1 MAHRSKVTV
10 DTTGIEIFGS
20 GYFKDDKTIA
30 QDGARVADLASY
42 TVLARQISDGYLVP
56 LTDVDPAITPA
67 TLTCG
72 AIGGTLAEF
81 AALASASFKIG
92 IDGETPFEVV
102 CDFSGIDS
110 VADTA
115 GYMTCGAL
123 GGTIPEFQAVSDG
136 QFGIA
141 IDGNAAIQVGGLD
154 FSGLDSE
161 QDTPGYYT
169 CGANGANIGAWNAV
183 TDGAFEV
190 VVNGL
195 EIALSGLDFSTAATL
210 NDIADTINYA
220 AAGRLTVIYDGKTD
234 IYRIVS
240 NTTGEKSTVAA
251 PTAPVAGTDISAA
264 GFLNGA
270 AAGAATAGTGGEG
283 TAQTITDIINAAAA
297 GRFFCYQ
304 SGDEIVFVSP
314 TRGEVS
320 AVSVLTA
327 GTAGTDIS
335 GAGFL
340 NGLTGTG
347 TPTAGTGGENLG
359 ESIVDIINA
368 ELAGRA
374 ECSFDGD
381 KFVFWS
387 PTQGYGSAVSYLT
400 AGATGTDIS
409 GASYLNGLT
418 GTGVLGAATTGDGT
432 NVPWGIFW
440 GEDIAAA
447 DLVAGD
453 VDNQRVLR
461 GGSDGI
467 FVLDQDK
474 VVLENSLD
482 LDDYIPTVQKTIRE
496 YLEENLNIA
505 TRDTTVIGQVAPI

>member
-1 MAHRSKVTV
+1 MTHRSKVTV
-10 DTTGIEIFGS
+10 DSTGIEIYGT
-20 GYFKDDKTIA
+20 GMTKDDQTFLREI
-30 QDGARVADLASY
+30 GRVADLVSY
-42 TVLARQISDGYLVP
+42 TVIAKAADSKKWVP
-56 LTDVDPAITPA
+56 LTDVDPAVVPGSLA
-67 TLTCG
+67 CG
-72 AIGGTLAEF
+72 AIGGDLEDF

-92 IDGETPFEVV
+92 FDGESVIEVV

-110 VADTA
+110 KLDTA

-220 AAGRLTVIYDGKTD
+220 AAGRFTVIYDGKTD
-234 IYRIVS
+234 VYRIVS
-240 NTTGEKSTVAA
+240 NTTGETSTVAA

-270 AAGAATAGTGGEG
+270 AAGSATAGTGGEG
-283 TAQTITDIINAAAA
+283 TAQTITDIINAAAH

-314 TRGEVS
+314 TAGETS

-327 GTAGTDIS
+327 EPQE
-335 GAGFL
+335 
-340 NGLTGTG
+340 LTYQVLDSLT
-347 TPTAGTGGENLG
+347 
-359 ESIVDIINA
+359 V
-368 ELAGRA
+368 
-374 ECSFDGD
+374 
-381 KFVFWS
+381 S
-387 PTQGYGSAVSYLT
+387 PGQEPRLLEPVAKTLVNQLLT
-400 AGATGTDIS
+400 LS
-409 GASYLNGLT
+409 MPNS
-418 GTGVLGAATTGDGT
+418 
-432 NVPWGIFW
+432 
-440 GEDIAAA
+440 
-447 DLVAGD
+447 LVAVNALSMVTSSFSGRTLQ
-453 VDNQRVLR
+453 NW
-461 GGSDGI
+461 
-467 FVLDQDK
+467 
-474 VVLENSLD
+474 D
-482 LDDYIPTVQKTIRE
+482 LQS
-496 YLEENLNIA
+496 A
-505 TRDTTVIGQVAPI
+505 T